1 MKEIDG
7 EGERGRARRIPD
19 VQPNIFCGILEV
31 LYTGAAELPQ
41 HMPPEWVR
49 EGVGARRYAETA
61 ARRKRASSCLQV
73 NLRCKSA
80 TAGMEVG
87 VEAALRI
94 TKLDPDGT
102 GAALPKD
109 AEPGAEPHWQLP
121 STGQL
126 HRRRF

>member
-1 MKEIDG
+1 
-7 EGERGRARRIPD
+7 
-19 VQPNIFCGILEV
+19 
-31 LYTGAAELPQ
+31 
-41 HMPPEWVR
+41 MPPEWVR

-61 ARRKRASSCLQV
+61 ARRKRASSFLQV

-109 AEPGAEPHWQLP
+109 AEPGAEPYWQLP